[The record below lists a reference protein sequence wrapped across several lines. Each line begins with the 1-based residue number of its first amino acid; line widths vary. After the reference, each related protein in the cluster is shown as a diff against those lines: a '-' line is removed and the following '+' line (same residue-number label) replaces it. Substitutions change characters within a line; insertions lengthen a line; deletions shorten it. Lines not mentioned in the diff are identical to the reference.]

1 MNVKKSNRWTIVALV
16 VLFVAPVAGS
26 YILHYAGWQPEK
38 TKNRGDLLA
47 SPVPMAEQTF
57 SLVDGSS
64 LSLNDMKHSWGLL
77 YIGGSSCDKL
87 CEQRMNDL
95 RRVHL
100 ALGKNQKRVH
110 RLYLDDSGKDNIAAE
125 LKSRYPKV
133 KVLAKPAMSVSAWK
147 AQLDGVSAGKARPG
161 MVFIID
167 PLGNAIMSYQP
178 DADATGIRKDMGRL
192 LHVSQVG

>member
-16 VLFVAPVAGS
+16 ALFVAPVAGS

-38 TKNRGDLLA
+38 TKNRGDLLP

-57 SLVDGSS
+57 SLMDGSS

-95 RRVHL
+95 RSVHL
-100 ALGKNQKRVH
+100 SLGKNQKRVR
-110 RLYLDDSGKDNIAAE
+110 RLYLDDSGKNNIAAE

-161 MVFIID
+161 TVFIID